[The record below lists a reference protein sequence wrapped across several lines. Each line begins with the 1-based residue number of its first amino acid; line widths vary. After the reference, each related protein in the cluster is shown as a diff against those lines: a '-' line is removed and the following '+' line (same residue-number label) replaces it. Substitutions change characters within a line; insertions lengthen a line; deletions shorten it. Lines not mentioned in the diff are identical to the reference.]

1 MQQVR
6 NVSLALVH
14 SINNNCYILVRFTP
28 RFLSMD
34 IVLPSLS
41 PEFMSVDED
50 NNSVYIHMHRC
61 FP

>member
-14 SINNNCYILVRFTP
+14 SINNNCYRFTP

-34 IVLPSLS
+34 IVLLSLS
-41 PEFMSVDED
+41 PAFMSVDED
-50 NNSVYIHMHRC
+50 TNYDYIHVHRC